1 MNRKG
6 FDLDWITIFLYMML
20 AIVGWSTVFAVSY
33 FSYDDALPFL
43 STAHGKQLIFICV
56 AMVVAVLILF
66 LDLRFIEGISY
77 LLYGLSIFLLLLV
90 FLVGKRVN
98 GALAWLPIFGFSFQ
112 PAEVAKIATALAL
125 ARFMS
130 SIGFSLNNARSLGI
144 AIGIVILP
152 ALIVILQNDTGSALV
167 FFSLLIVFYREGL
180 NWLIPALII
189 LLAALAVVTL
199 WLGKPIWICLGLLTL
214 AGISFAFSFNK
225 RSWGRDM
232 MIYLIV
238 TGIMSG
244 YVFSV
249 DFIVDKLPTHQQNR
263 IFVLFNPTID
273 PQGVGYNVIQ
283 SKIAIGSGG
292 LTGKGYKQG
301 EYTKSKFVPMQE
313 TDFIYCTVGEE
324 LGWLGSS
331 FVLMLFFAL
340 IWRIK
345 IMAENSKTKFSRI
358 YGYGII
364 SILFFHI
371 LVNVGMTV
379 GLMPVIGIPLPFFS
393 YGGSSFLSFT
403 ILIFLM
409 VNLYSFK
416 SSVLGSKL

>member
-1 MNRKG
+1 
-6 FDLDWITIFLYMML
+6 
-20 AIVGWSTVFAVSY
+20 IVA
-33 FSYDDALPFL
+33 
-43 STAHGKQLIFICV
+43 
-56 AMVVAVLILF
+56 AVLILF

-77 LLYGLSIFLLLLV
+77 LLYGVSIFLLLLV
-90 FLVGKRVN
+90 FLLGKRVN
-98 GALAWLPIFGFSFQ
+98 GALNWLPLFGFSFQ

-130 SIGFSLNNARSLGI
+130 SIGFSLKNTRSLAI

-180 NWLIPALII
+180 NWLIPALLI
-189 LLAALAVVTL
+189 LLAALAVITL
-199 WLGKPIWICLGLLTL
+199 WLGKPLWICLGLLLL
-214 AGISFAFSFNK
+214 AGISFALSFNK
-225 RSWGRDM
+225 RNWGRDL

-249 DFIVDKLPTHQQNR
+249 DFIVDKLPQHQQNR

-345 IMAENSKTKFSRI
+345 IMAENAKTKFSRI

-364 SILFFHI
+364 SILFFHV